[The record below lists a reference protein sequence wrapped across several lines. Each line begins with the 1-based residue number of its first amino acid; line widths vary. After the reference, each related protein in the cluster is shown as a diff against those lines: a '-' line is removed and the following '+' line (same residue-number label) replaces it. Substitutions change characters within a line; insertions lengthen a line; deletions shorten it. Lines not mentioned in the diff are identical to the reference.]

1 MNTFQLECFLAVTN
15 TLSFAR
21 AAEQLKVSQPT
32 ITNQIKSLEDELN
45 VKLFN
50 RSTRLVEITPEG
62 QAFVVDAR
70 SMVGIAR
77 QAKLRFAVPNDR
89 TAETLSIGCSS
100 HVQLQLLTDCLSELY
115 SRTANFHPRLLVVPR
130 EQLFHLLDTE
140 RADVIFDIRE
150 GCELKGN
157 LKFRELIQSDIVC
170 VCRKDARLAEKESVS
185 IKDLAA
191 ESLVFCDPMNIAPD
205 IANLQWKLAEGRNPA
220 DVHFSASSEAAL
232 VLAKAGIGVAILPE
246 LYLDGQSNLVKVAL
260 EDAPKFSFGM
270 FYRTYTGDEL
280 LKEFITITRVYFAEK
295 YAARSAV

>member
-21 AAEQLKVSQPT
+21 AAEQLNVSQPT
-32 ITNQIKSLEDELN
+32 VTHQVKSLENELN

-77 QAKLRFAVPNDR
+77 QAKLRFAAPNDR
-89 TAETLSIGCSS
+89 PIETLSIGCSS
-100 HVQLQLLTDCLSELY
+100 HVQLQLLTDCLSKL
-115 SRTANFHPRLLVVPR
+115 SAKTAHFHPRLLVVPR

-170 VCRKDARLAEKESVS
+170 ICRKDAKLAEKVSVT
-185 IKDLAA
+185 IKDLMT

-205 IANLQWKLAEGRNPA
+205 IADLQWKLAEGRNRA
-220 DVHFSASSEAAL
+220 DVHFSGSSEAAL
-232 VLAKAGIGVAILPE
+232 VLAEAGIGVAILPE
-246 LYLDGQSNLVKVAL
+246 LYLKNQSNLVKVAL
-260 EDAPKFSFGM
+260 EDAPKFSYGM
-270 FYRTYTGDEL
+270 FYRTYNGDEL
-280 LKEFITITRVYFAEK
+280 LKEFISITKTHFSELYTDHNG
-295 YAARSAV
+295 

>member
-1 MNTFQLECFLAVTN
+1 MNTFQLECFLAVAN

-45 VKLFN
+45 VKLFS

-62 QAFVVDAR
+62 QAFIVDAR

-77 QAKLRFAVPNDR
+77 QAKLRFATPNER
-89 TAETLSIGCSS
+89 PIEALSIGCST
-100 HVQLQLLTDCLSELY
+100 HVQLRLLTGCLSKLN
-115 SRTANFHPRLLVVPR
+115 SRITNFHPRLLVVPR

-157 LKFRELIQSDIVC
+157 LKFKELIQSDIVC
-170 VCRKDARLAEKESVS
+170 VCRKDAKLAEKESVS
-185 IKDLAA
+185 IKDLTTVP
-191 ESLVFCDPMNIAPD
+191 LIFCDPMNVVPD
-205 IANLQWKLAEGRNPA
+205 ITNLQWKLSEGRSPT

-232 VLAKAGIGVAILPE
+232 VLAEAGIGTAILPE
-246 LYLDGQSNLVKVAL
+246 LYLNGQSNLVKVTL
-260 EDAPKFSFGM
+260 EDAPKFSYGM
-270 FYRTYTGDEL
+270 FYRTYNGDEL
-280 LKEFITITRVYFAEK
+280 LKEFIGITKSYFDEN
-295 YAARSAV
+295 YVNSSM